1 METLYLTD
9 KCKIWRKNL
18 NQTED
23 QKSELIE
30 YVKFNDS
37 ISKANRTDSVW
48 IEIIVPCFT
57 RVINK
62 VKDHLSL
69 IEGKNL
75 THYAEHF
82 WIFTQKKGFNQE
94 WLHQHIF
101 VHPPDRSTVLSD
113 YTFTYYIQ
121 TPSNSKLDE
130 GCIMFQTEDKQNHK
144 FLPQEGDLFI
154 FPGDL
159 YHTAIPTPDCD
170 KDRIVLAGS
179 ICCDVNNQKLTKQ
192 SVI

>member
-48 IEIIVPCFT
+48 IEIKVPCFT

-69 IEGKNL
+69 VEGKNL

-101 VHPPDRSTVLSD
+101 VHPPDRSTILSD

-121 TPSNSKLDE
+121 TPSNNKLDE

-179 ICCDVNNQKLTKQ
+179 ICCDISNQKLIKQ